1 MDTEFPPPMPES
13 APMSLGAWESLGELG
28 GVKRGL
34 KVLFFFG
41 KHERNWQANLDLIL
55 KIRDEYVIDSFVVI
69 EMSGEMYKSFK
80 Y

>member
-34 KVLFFFG
+34 KVLFFCG
-41 KHERNWQANLDLIL
+41 KHERN
-55 KIRDEYVIDSFVVI
+55 
-69 EMSGEMYKSFK
+69 
-80 Y
+80 